1 MVLTKYDLLLNWIT
15 ENAQNILVYAIHCD
29 TAEKA
34 DDLIAMLYTMGFRW
48 ENDDLANK
56 HFEEDGTV
64 TTKWK
69 SKGRQTCYSVTST
82 KIILYG
88 SSSFYNSQGKIIIE
102 YDDLF
107 AEAEN
112 ASQTIDSDELKQNFV
127 DNVPDT
133 DLVDNEV
140 ADASQ
145 VQVLQEKECP
155 ICHNFIQ
162 NDGSKFCMECGYEV
176 PANFFITSASEK
188 TEHIAEEQVLD
199 DTINNEVENQ
209 TLSKAPKEV
218 IDNNDSV
225 ANELTETQDSSFN
238 NSEQTNDKKQKKNK
252 KTIIQIV
259 VIGVIVLLFMG
270 VIFGV
275 NMIKSNSDND
285 YGKFS
290 GKWEVVTQTTAQQSE
305 DQTEVLTE
313 AHNNE

>member
-1 MVLTKYDLLLNWIT
+1 MTKYDLLLNWIT
-15 ENAQNILVYAIHCD
+15 ENAQDILVYAIHCD

-112 ASQTIDSDELKQNFV
+112 TSQTIDSNELKQNFV

-145 VQVLQEKECP
+145 VQILQEKECP
-155 ICHNFIQ
+155 VCHNLIQ

-176 PANFFITSASEK
+176 PANFFITSASKE
-188 TEHIAEEQVLD
+188 TESITEEQMFD
-199 DTINNEVENQ
+199 DTINND
-209 TLSKAPKEV
+209 T
-218 IDNNDSV
+218 
-225 ANELTETQDSSFN
+225 
-238 NSEQTNDKKQKKNK
+238 EQTSDKEQKKDK

-259 VIGVIVLLFMG
+259 IIGIIVLLFMG

-290 GKWEVVTQTTAQQSE
+290 GKWEVVTQTTTQQSE
-305 DQTEVLTE
+305 SQTQPETQIEALTE
-313 AHNNE
+313 AHDNE